1 MITSNTYPRTS
12 GEGLCRTDPPS
23 PPINPS
29 ISPCSQDDEG
39 AGSARLVHH
48 DRDQDARE
56 LITVIDA
63 REGISIRH
71 LLRDYDHHLRGEVR
85 EMFCEAAGLTDPRKD
100 RAAFWR
106 EVESRWDPAAPVT
119 PELMRE
125 LTREFRLY
133 DLSEFPGLNLN

>member
-1 MITSNTYPRTS
+1 MIKMR
-12 GEGLCRTDPPS
+12 G
-23 PPINPS
+23 
-29 ISPCSQDDEG
+29 
-39 AGSARLVHH
+39 
-48 DRDQDARE
+48 E